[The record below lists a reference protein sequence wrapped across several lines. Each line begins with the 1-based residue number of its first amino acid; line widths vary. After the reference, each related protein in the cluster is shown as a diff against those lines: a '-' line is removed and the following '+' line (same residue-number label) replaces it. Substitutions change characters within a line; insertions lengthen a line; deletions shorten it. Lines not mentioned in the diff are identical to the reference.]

1 MKNIEKGSGSV
12 NVAAP
17 DRQLLC
23 DRKLLGLFLKKIRNS
38 SGHSVRALAEKAC
51 VNPSTVQRLEAGLYS
66 PRVDVLQRILSAIGY
81 SLSIRKNGDDEK

>member
-1 MKNIEKGSGSV
+1 MKNIEKGSGTV

-17 DRQLLC
+17 DCQLFC
-23 DRKLLGLFLKKIRNS
+23 DKKLLGLFLKKIKNS

-51 VNPSTVQRLEAGLYS
+51 VNPSTIQRLESGLYS

-81 SLSIRKNGDDEK
+81 SLSIEKKW